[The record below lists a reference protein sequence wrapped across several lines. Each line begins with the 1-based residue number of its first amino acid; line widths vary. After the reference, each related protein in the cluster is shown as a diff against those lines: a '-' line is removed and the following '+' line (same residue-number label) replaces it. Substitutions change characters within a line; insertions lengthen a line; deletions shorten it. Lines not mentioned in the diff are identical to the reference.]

1 MRTAQYGSC
10 AREVDCL
17 GGLEPVPHHRPWRS
31 PEQAEAL
38 ITDPETRW
46 VVQDERTTKG
56 FGLLIGQRWTL
67 VVLHDDRSIY
77 PVTMYPTQR
86 GGMRHRRTP

>member
-1 MRTAQYGSC
+1 MAVVHGKLTVWGDWNRSHITGH
-10 AREVDCL
+10 
-17 GGLEPVPHHRPWRS
+17 GGS
-31 PEQAEAL
+31 PEQDEAL

-67 VVLHDDRSIY
+67 VVLHDDRSVY

-86 GGMRHRRTP
+86 GGMRHQRTP